1 LIIVTGA
8 AGFIGANVVKA
19 LNDAGRVDVIA
30 VDDLTHAAKMV
41 NLRDLQIAD
50 YLDITELKSLVEN
63 NRFANTKITAIC
75 HQGAC
80 SDTTEQNGRYMLE
93 NNFAYSR
100 LLLHFAF
107 SKKIPFVYAS
117 SAATYG
123 ASTTFTETPANE
135 KPLNVYGYSKL
146 LFDQYVRQR
155 VDQIHSTVVGLRYFN
170 VYGPREQHKGRMSST
185 IYHFHKQIEVT
196 GTAKLFEGADGYG
209 PGEQRRDFVFV
220 GDVVKANLFFLL
232 SEMFRQGVANVGTG
246 KSRTF
251 NDVAN
256 VVIAQHEG
264 KGRIEYVPFPAD
276 LAGKYQSYTQADL
289 TELRKLGYTEPFT
302 ELEDGV
308 AQAIEWYRTNA

>member
-1 LIIVTGA
+1 
-8 AGFIGANVVKA
+8 
-19 LNDAGRVDVIA
+19 
-30 VDDLTHAAKMV
+30 
-41 NLRDLQIAD
+41 
-50 YLDITELKSLVEN
+50 
-63 NRFANTKITAIC
+63 
-75 HQGAC
+75 
-80 SDTTEQNGRYMLE
+80 MLE

-123 ASTTFTETPANE
+123 ASSTFTETPANE

-185 IYHFHKQIEVT
+185 IYHFHKQIEAT